1 MTDERPLEHLT
12 DDELADASFEA
23 AAQARAAASIE
34 AMAYR
39 EIVRRREQGKSE

>member
-1 MTDERPLEHLT
+1 MTDERPLDHLT

-39 EIVRRREQGKSE
+39 EIVRRREKSE

>member
-12 DDELADASFEA
+12 DDELADAAFEA

-39 EIVRRREQGKSE
+39 EIVRRREKSE

>member
-12 DDELADASFEA
+12 DDELAEVAIDAS
-23 AAQARAAASIE
+23 AQTRAAASIE

-39 EIVRRREQGKSE
+39 EIVRRRERKSE

>member
-12 DDELADASFEA
+12 DDDLADASFEA

-39 EIVRRREQGKSE
+39 EIVRRREKSE

>member
-1 MTDERPLEHLT
+1 MIDERPLEHLT
-12 DDELADASFEA
+12 DDELTDAAFEA

-39 EIVRRREQGKSE
+39 EIVRRREKSE

>member
-12 DDELADASFEA
+12 DDELADVSFA
-23 AAQARAAASIE
+23 MAAQARAAASIE

-39 EIVRRREQGKSE
+39 EIVRRREKSE

>member
-1 MTDERPLEHLT
+1 MSDDRALEHMT
-12 DDELADASFEA
+12 DDELADAAFEA

-39 EIVRRREQGKSE
+39 EIVRRREKSE